1 MPKENVEI
9 VRAAYE
15 AYERGDLAGM
25 LKDADPDQVIYRPD
39 PDGRTY
45 RGPEGFLQAFIDWPE
60 GFDEFRASAG
70 EFIDANDAQVIIRV
84 HQHAVGSQS
93 GVPIEADFWFVHT
106 IKGRRIVRLDMYS
119 RKAQALEAAGLRD

>member
-1 MPKENVEI
+1 MSQENVEI

-25 LKDADPDQVIYRPD
+25 LKDADPEQVIYRPD

-45 RGPEGFLQAFIDWPE
+45 RGPEGFLQAFIDWTE
-60 GFDEFRASAG
+60 GFDEFRANVG
-70 EFIDANDAQVIIRV
+70 EFIDANDSQVIVRV
-84 HQHAVGSQS
+84 HQHAVGAQS

-106 IKGRRIVRLDMYS
+106 ITDRKIVRLDMYS
-119 RKAQALEAAGLRD
+119 REAQALEAAGLRE